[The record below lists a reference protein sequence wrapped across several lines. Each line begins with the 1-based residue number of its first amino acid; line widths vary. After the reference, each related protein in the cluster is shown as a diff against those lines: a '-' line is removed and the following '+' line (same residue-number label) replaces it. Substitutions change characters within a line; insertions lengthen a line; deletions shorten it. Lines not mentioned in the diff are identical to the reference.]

1 LLAFDSILLVRE
13 REAGTVEARDKLVLG
28 ECLSVLVMQRS
39 VEGGIDSSTD
49 REGDIT
55 EMKGLA
61 AGVSGGGVEVFGRTE
76 QPEEG
81 EDDELDGMLLEVPK
95 DWVIDVENRE
105 EFTDDGDVD
114 RVGSRRWVVISFH
127 GSVEISEYGME
138 LACFRVDS
146 RIWAVQ
152 VGEPLGH
159 GGDSITNCASSDRFT
174 LLAAFAV
181 LETKDKEVAEDVFG
195 KQGMQCAGSA
205 FTCAEV
211 GPDAEDLV
219 GGVSAFGGC
228 GCGGDTE
235 RSAEISC
242 KALSCGSCSSRHG
255 LGCGY
260 SCWKWSRKAQFVR
273 CCRREASSSM
283 TLASPGRKCAK

>member
-1 LLAFDSILLVRE
+1 LVRK
-13 REAGTVEARDKLVLG
+13 REAGTVEARDEFVFG
-28 ECLSVLVMQRS
+28 ESDSVFVMQRS
-39 VEGGIDSSTD
+39 VEGGTDSAMD
-49 REGDIT
+49 RKGDIAET
-55 EMKGLA
+55 KGLA
-61 AGVSGGGVEVFGRTE
+61 AGFSGGGVEVFGRPE

-81 EDDELDGMLLEVPK
+81 EDDELDGVLLEVPE
-95 DWVIDVENRE
+95 DWVINVKHRE
-105 EFTDDGDVD
+105 ELSDDSDVD
-114 RVGSRRWVVISFH
+114 RVGSRRRVVVPFH

-138 LACFRVDS
+138 LSCSRVDS

-159 GGDSITNCASSDRFT
+159 GGDSVTNCARSDRLT

-181 LETKDKEVAEDVFG
+181 SEAEDEEVAEDVFG
-195 KQGMQCAGSA
+195 KQGMEGAGLPFA
-205 FTCAEV
+205 CAEV
-211 GPDAEDLV
+211 SPDAEDLV
-219 GGVSAFGGC
+219 GGISALGGC

-242 KALSCGSCSSRHG
+242 EALSCGSCSSCHG

-273 CCRREASSSM
+273 CCRREASSAM
-283 TLASPGRKCAK
+283 TLASPGRK